1 MTPQPSPPH
10 PPLEF
15 DSGCSLFGPLCQ
27 GRGLII
33 QSENRKKEMWFWI
46 HVKGVLLHK
55 AALNNNNKD
64 FISLMCM
71 QVGNVLIIIII
82 IIIDPF
88 LGFAFSVLL
97 RCVSMNLEVA
107 WESLAAKQ
115 RLQCTVS
122 ARCNFIA
129 WKHTTTTT
137 TRQKREPKWNNT

>member
-1 MTPQPSPPH
+1 
-10 PPLEF
+10 
-15 DSGCSLFGPLCQ
+15 
-27 GRGLII
+27 
-33 QSENRKKEMWFWI
+33 MWFWI

-107 WESLAAKQ
+107 
-115 RLQCTVS
+115 
-122 ARCNFIA
+122 
-129 WKHTTTTT
+129 
-137 TRQKREPKWNNT
+137 